1 MNPFTA
7 PLRLSTPARLVL
19 ALAQTLVALLLLIV
33 LTAVASQATP
43 PGGPHTPVTVCHNG
57 RTLVVDDDAL
67 PAHLGHG
74 DTAGPC
80 TPTPTPTQ
88 EVTPWPSP
96 TVTTTPTSSPSA
108 SPSPEPSTTVPAVP
122 TATAS
127 PTSSP
132 SHAAPAVTSVPSP
145 GGTASSSSTSTSP
158 TTLPDVDDWHG
169 HVHTVDQLA
178 ATGSSSDG
186 WVMAAFVLAAGVVL
200 VAIARRRR
208 PR

>member
-7 PLRLSTPARLVL
+7 PLRVSTPVRLLL
-19 ALAQTLVALLLLIV
+19 ALAQTAVALLLLV
-33 LTAVASQATP
+33 VFTAVASQATP
-43 PGGPHTPVTVCHNG
+43 PGGPHTPVTICHNG

-80 TPTPTPTQ
+80 TPTPTASTTPTQ

-96 TVTTTPTSSPSA
+96 TATTTPTSSPSA
-108 SPSPEPSTTVPAVP
+108 SPSPEPSTTAPAVP
-122 TATAS
+122 TETAA

-132 SHAAPAVTSVPSP
+132 SPVAPGTTSAPSP
-145 GGTASSSSTSTSP
+145 GGTVSSSSTSTPP
-158 TTLPDVDDWHG
+158 TSEVG
-169 HVHTVDQLA
+169 TVATLA
-178 ATGSSSDG
+178 ATGSSLDG
-186 WVMAAFVLAAGVVL
+186 WVMAGFVLAAGVVL
-200 VAIARRRR
+200 VAVARRRR